1 MTLHAVCVSAMQK
14 ISTTWGTSGTLIFG
28 GIAYARFPQAQ
39 HAPRALRGGKLLAG
53 ARSLDLPESPT
64 CPTCPT
70 WWKSFGRCAVSWSSW
85 KPYVPDVPY
94 VVEIS

>member
-1 MTLHAVCVSAMQK
+1 VRGL
-14 ISTTWGTSGTLIFG
+14 LIFLK
-28 GIAYARFPQAQ
+28 ALRAR
-39 HAPRALRGGKLLAG
+39 RALRGGNLLAG

-70 WWKSFGRCAVSWSSW
+70 WWKSFGRCPVSWSSR
-85 KPYVPDVPY
+85 KLHVLDVPY